1 VADHLDKEARSA
13 TRSARVTALSRR
25 AAVGRLVMALG
36 ALGLAGCAPEVVRR
50 PAQLTPVMAQSGSSI
65 EILEDASISVGPG
78 YSRVIARGSVWRS
91 IGRSVEGEVF
101 KPVDRVF
108 TVEGA
113 HIHEAYL
120 VLDGD
125 RIVGFYLP
133 VERAFS
139 PAPDGAATRLSIRRQ
154 P

>member
-1 VADHLDKEARSA
+1 MM
-13 TRSARVTALSRR
+13 
-25 AAVGRLVMALG
+25 RLVLVVLG
-36 ALGLAGCAPEVVRR
+36 ALGLAACASEVVRR
-50 PAQLTPVMAQSGSSI
+50 PTKLTAVTSPAAEVI
-65 EILEDASISVGPG
+65 EVVEDVSVSVGPG
-78 YSRVIARGSVWRS
+78 YDRTISRGSVWTR
-91 IGRSVEGEVF
+91 IGRAAEGDVF

-120 VLDGD
+120 VLNGD
-125 RIVGFYLP
+125 RLVGYYLP

-139 PAPDGAATRLSIRRQ
+139 PLGDGAGLRLSLRRRS

>member
-1 VADHLDKEARSA
+1 VVIR
-13 TRSARVTALSRR
+13 AL
-25 AAVGRLVMALG
+25 L
-36 ALGLAGCAPEVVRR
+36 ALGLLGLAACAPEVVRR
-50 PAQLTPVMAQSGSSI
+50 PTQLTPGTDQPPVTL
-65 EILEDASISVGPG
+65 EILEKASIPVGPG
-78 YSRVIARGSVWRS
+78 YHRDIDRGSLWTR
-91 IGRSVEGEVF
+91 IGRSAEGDVF

-125 RIVGFYLP
+125 RVVGFYLP

-139 PAPDGAATRLSIRRQ
+139 PAPDGAKTRLSVRRRQ

>member
-1 VADHLDKEARSA
+1 MA
-13 TRSARVTALSRR
+13 ALFRWR
-25 AAVGRLVMALG
+25 FLMALG
-36 ALGLAGCAPEVVRR
+36 ALGLAACAPEIVRH
-50 PAQLTPVMAQSGSSI
+50 PTQLTPLPEQSDSTI
-65 EILEDASISVGPG
+65 EILKDVPISVGPG
-78 YSRVIARGSVWRS
+78 YRRVIRRGSVWTR
-91 IGRSVEGEVF
+91 IGRSTDGEVY

-113 HIHEAYL
+113 HVHEAYL

-139 PAPDGAATRLSIRRQ
+139 PAPDGPDTRLSIRRRQ

>member
-1 VADHLDKEARSA
+1 VVIR
-13 TRSARVTALSRR
+13 ALL
-25 AAVGRLVMALG
+25 AVGL
-36 ALGLAGCAPEVVRR
+36 LGLAACAPEVVRR
-50 PAQLTPVMAQSGSSI
+50 ATQFTPATDQPAVTLEVLKKVSI
-65 EILEDASISVGPG
+65 PVGPG
-78 YSRVIARGSVWRS
+78 YSRDIDRGSLWTR
-91 IGRSVEGEVF
+91 IGRTTEGDVF

-120 VLDGD
+120 VLEGD
-125 RIVGFYLP
+125 RVVGFYLP

-139 PAPDGAATRLSIRRQ
+139 PVPDGTQTHLSLRRRQ

>member
-1 VADHLDKEARSA
+1 MRHVRA
-13 TRSARVTALSRR
+13 TVLLSVFLRWRVVVSLS
-25 AAVGRLVMALG
+25 
-36 ALGLAGCAPEVVRR
+36 ALGLAACAPEIVRQ
-50 PAQLTPVMAQSGSSI
+50 PTQLTLLTEQPGGTI
-65 EILEDASISVGPG
+65 EILEDASVSVGPG
-78 YSRVIARGSVWRS
+78 YRRVISRGSVWMR
-91 IGRSVEGEVF
+91 IGRSVEGEVY

-120 VLDGD
+120 VLVGD
-125 RIVGFYLP
+125 RVVGFYLP

-139 PAPDGAATRLSIRRQ
+139 PAPDGPGTQLSIRRRQ

>member
-1 VADHLDKEARSA
+1 MRQGFLRWM
-13 TRSARVTALSRR
+13 
-25 AAVGRLVMALG
+25 LVMSLG
-36 ALGLAGCAPEVVRR
+36 GLGLVACAPEIVRQ
-50 PAQLTPVMAQSGSSI
+50 PTQLVPTEQPGDTI
-65 EILEDASISVGPG
+65 EIVENASISVGPG
-78 YSRVIARGSVWRS
+78 YQRVIARGSVWTR
-91 IGRSVEGEVF
+91 IGRSAEGEVF

-125 RIVGFYLP
+125 RVVGFYLP

-139 PAPDGAATRLSIRRQ
+139 PVPGGAATRLSIRRRE

>member
-1 VADHLDKEARSA
+1 MGSGVRWMFL
-13 TRSARVTALSRR
+13 
-25 AAVGRLVMALG
+25 MAL
-36 ALGLAGCAPEVVRR
+36 LGLGLSACAPEVVRR
-50 PAQLTPVMAQSGSSI
+50 PTQVMPMADEPGASI
-65 EILEDASISVGPG
+65 EIVENASISVGPG
-78 YSRVIARGSVWRS
+78 YQRVIDRGSVWTRV
-91 IGRSVEGEVF
+91 GRSVEGDVF

-125 RIVGFYLP
+125 RVVGFYLP

-139 PAPDGAATRLSIRRQ
+139 PVPGGTGTRLSIRRRQ